1 MLKYDKAAPRGINES
16 ILAAHARLI
25 AFIWDSVGR
34 CESDCLGR
42 ATGAGVSAVG
52 GNSIQCK
59 NAFRGVVVAQVSI
72 CPARVPRRGNA
83 CNREHKQHS
92 Q

>member
-1 MLKYDKAAPRGINES
+1 MLKYDNAAPRGINES

-52 GNSIQCK
+52 GDRNDVSGPCLELLLL
-59 NAFRGVVVAQVSI
+59 VLVVAGVPI
-72 CPARVPRRGNA
+72 KAPPDPGVRV
-83 CNREHKQHS
+83 
-92 Q
+92 